1 MCLMLIGMSSTD
13 NARRDR
19 LDEHSFRLGAG
30 FKEQEREQILEELS
44 ALGPHLARWDPSE
57 VEVDVSV
64 RERGGK
70 EQRVTL
76 RAFLPGYPPL
86 VAVGYDRDLMRALAE
101 AKRDLI
107 TQIDRHKTEREPKSN
122 RQLRRD
128 TIRHPGSS
136 AGAGS

>member
-1 MCLMLIGMSSTD
+1 MLIGMSSTD

-70 EQRVTL
+70 DFAAAE
-76 RAFLPGYPPL
+76 PPL
-86 VAVGYDRDLMRALAE
+86 QVDLNACIKHVGSR
-101 AKRDLI
+101 I
-107 TQIDRHKTEREPKSN
+107 P
-122 RQLRRD
+122 
-128 TIRHPGSS
+128 
-136 AGAGS
+136 